1 MRPVDPKQLDQVQ
14 TDIIFS
20 IQAYNLN
27 LVSMK
32 DEQKNKEQNGR
43 VYTAEFSGTYE
54 NTMRCLQNF
63 HAKDALIGI
72 KSLKMS
78 EKNGALNTK
87 LTYKIYTK

>member
-1 MRPVDPKQLDQVQ
+1 MIFFPQQVSSLPPR
-14 TDIIFS
+14 FS
-20 IQAYNLN
+20 FY
-27 LVSMK
+27 
-32 DEQKNKEQNGR
+32 EQKSKEQNGR

-78 EKNGALNTK
+78 EKSGALNTK